1 MARCERAGGR
11 HRGNSGPAVLFKG
24 GPRARGEGAKLRP
37 GWGAEQT
44 GALAPT
50 ASGCQ
55 QDLGVPKAGERAPAT
70 ATCVRFSFLALAVK
84 KSHSGKVV
92 EKFYRLQNFL
102 WLSETS
108 QRLLM
113 GKKATNRSGNS
124 ALVLW
129 IMIFASAH
137 P

>member
-1 MARCERAGGR
+1 MATLD
-11 HRGNSGPAVLFKG
+11 PVLFKG

-37 GWGAEQT
+37 GWGAGQP
-44 GALAPT
+44 GALAPPV
-50 ASGCQ
+50 
-55 QDLGVPKAGERAPAT
+55 DLGVPKARRRSRASWAPAT

-92 EKFYRLQNFL
+92 EKFCRLQNFL

-113 GKKATNRSGNS
+113 GKKATNGSGNS
-124 ALVLW
+124 ALLLSVDNDLCQCPSLRRQGET
-129 IMIFASAH
+129 F
-137 P
+137 